1 MGFFS
6 SEVKGPY
13 DDIPDEQLNFYQRHI
28 KKWQSK
34 TPFPVSSGFEYG
46 TEAKRGIDARLTN
59 SLGLHDIDDLFE
71 MKAPAL
77 HKCFIDTAHNV
88 MALCRY
94 VYDHLPNNNKFQQLQ
109 GKYEE
114 LQKRCIAQKDTIE
127 KTMEQNRELIE
138 QNKALIKQNQ
148 ELQAMLIPAKQTSAA
163 ATFAR

>member
-1 MGFFS
+1 MGLFS

-13 DDIPDEQLNFYQRHI
+13 DDIPDDQLNFYQRHI

-34 TPFPVSSGFEYG
+34 TPFPVSSGFEYPSK
-46 TEAKRGIDARLTN
+46 AKQGIDERLTN

-77 HKCFIDTAHNV
+77 YKCFIDTAHNV
-88 MALCRY
+88 MTLCRY

-109 GKYEE
+109 GKYDE
-114 LQKRCIAQKDTIE
+114 LQKRCVAQETAIK
-127 KTMEQNRELIE
+127 ELMK

-148 ELQAMLIPAKQTSAA
+148 ELQSMLIPAKQKSAA
-163 ATFAR
+163 ASFAR